1 VLHDRLVIWRG
12 PLPADLGKKPEILL
26 ELCEQLGC
34 AEVYIDSLKDAAV
47 KISDDEFGGNL
58 NRAIQMC
65 IAEGVDVAGLH
76 HQRKRT
82 SGGEKPKSLDDIY
95 GSTWIPAGA
104 GSVILLWGAAGDAI
118 VELVHLKQPI
128 NEIGPL
134 HLEHDHRKGRTTVF
148 RGFDALVFLRN
159 RGAQGSTSTEAAR
172 AMFEK
177 TDVTDNQR
185 KKAQRQ
191 MEALVHRGYAT
202 RTEPVLG
209 GTGGSEGA
217 RYHYVEGVLGAPD
230 MSTGQGFSE
239 ASTAGAPDTPDIRDE
254 SPAQSTGHVTGQ
266 HRTALAPDTAPP
278 FNRGAGVG
286 EPSSEPEDEAFEV
299 PF

>member
-1 VLHDRLVIWRG
+1 
-12 PLPADLGKKPEILL
+12 
-26 ELCEQLGC
+26 
-34 AEVYIDSLKDAAV
+34 
-47 KISDDEFGGNL
+47 
-58 NRAIQMC
+58 M
-65 IAEGVDVAGLH
+65 
-76 HQRKRT
+76 
-82 SGGEKPKSLDDIY
+82 
-95 GSTWIPAGA
+95 
-104 GSVILLWGAAGDAI
+104 ILLWGAAGDSI

-134 HLEHDHRKGRTTVF
+134 HLEHDHRHGRTTVF

-177 TDVTDNQR
+177 ADVSDNQR

-191 MEALVHRGYAT
+191 LEGLVHRGFAT

-230 MSTGQGFSE
+230 MSTGQGFSGG
-239 ASTAGAPDTPDIRDE
+239 STTGAPDTPDTEDE

-266 HRTALAPDTAPP
+266 HRTAPAPDTAPP

-286 EPSSEPEDEAFEV
+286 EPESQPEDDDWEP